1 MELSIQQHEDAW
13 QKSDVP
19 MALVRLDHRFSRCNR
34 AYCKMLGYSESELKL
49 RRWQDV
55 TFPDDI
61 PGDEDSANSLK
72 SSDSDGYTL
81 IKSYITKDRLILGVR
96 LSVLAIRNDNGELLG
111 YFIAALPINHHA
123 APPSPAQ
130 PFSILDWAVKKP
142 KDAALLGVSLGL
154 LLGRDGITEL
164 LKLWLK

>member
-1 MELSIQQHEDAW
+1 
-13 QKSDVP
+13 
-19 MALVRLDHRFSRCNR
+19 
-34 AYCKMLGYSESELKL
+34 MLGYSESELKL

-72 SSDSDGYTL
+72 STDSDGYTI

-96 LSVLAIRNDNGELLG
+96 LSVLAIRDDNGGLLG
-111 YFIAALPINHHA
+111 YFIAAIPVNPHIQA
-123 APPSPAQ
+123 PAPPS
-130 PFSILDWAVKKP
+130 FSILEWAAKKP
-142 KDAALLGVSLGL
+142 KDAAVIGVSLGL